1 MKAVFNGHVIAESD
15 DLVEVENNQY
25 FPVDS
30 LNQEFLTETDHTTHC
45 GWKGDASYWTVE
57 VDGEKAENAVWTYK
71 EPMAGAEMVTD
82 RVAFWKGV
90 TVED

>member
-1 MKAVFNGHVIAESD
+1 VKAVFNGQVIAESD
-15 DLVEVENNQY
+15 DLVEVEGNQY
-25 FPVDS
+25 FPRAALKD
-30 LNQEFLTETDHTTHC
+30 EFLIASDHSSHC

-57 VDGEKAENAVWTYK
+57 VDGERAENAVWTYE
-71 EPMAGAEMVTD
+71 EPMEGAEVVAD